1 MGPAILELKL
11 SQELDSINQYPPL
24 LVLLDLCKVYDT
36 LERGCLLTTLE
47 GYGAVPL
54 VCRILAESWGQ
65 QEIVTQ

>member
-11 SQELDSINQYPPL
+11 AQELDSINQDPL
-24 LVLLDLCKVYDT
+24 FLVLLYLYKVYDT

-47 GYGAVPL
+47 GYGAVPHM
-54 VCRILAESWGQ
+54 CRILAESWGQ